1 MGVPQI
7 ISNFM
12 GWFIFELQLVFI
24 TRIKEINKAALAAG
38 AIWVQTESTM
48 AAIQSGWI
56 NAAKMRVLNLL
67 GKGDHISAVK
77 SLKLNMILSAS
88 CVFLGN
94 VLLFSFRVYTRK
106 ASK

>member
-1 MGVPQI
+1 MPLGITIYDKILKHDKNSKEFILSKKEFKSFVYLGIPQI

-56 NAAKMRVLNLL
+56 NAAKMRVLV
-67 GKGDHISAVK
+67 I
-77 SLKLNMILSAS
+77 
-88 CVFLGN
+88 
-94 VLLFSFRVYTRK
+94 RER
-106 ASK
+106 